1 MAEAAICKVCSRA
14 GPALRLLA
22 SQEQAADFAAQI
34 VKGSFQNSAPRI
46 EDNAPALGKQVQ
58 FAADSLSHAALDAV
72 TPYGFTQS
80 TGHGEAEPGRRR
92 IGDPQTE
99 SCKISARH
107 TETGFINLSKLRR
120 PEDPPCFRK
129 RQRTTTKSPK
139 NSYLAARTAS
149 SSLTVSLWRP
159 LARRRASTARPS
171 AVFIRTRNP

>member
-1 MAEAAICKVCSRA
+1 
-14 GPALRLLA
+14 LLA
-22 SQEQAADFAAQI
+22 SREQASDLAAKI
-34 VKGSFQNSAPRI
+34 VEGSFQNSAPRI
-46 EDNAPALGKQVQ
+46 EDNSPVLRKEVELG
-58 FAADSLSHAALDAV
+58 ADGLSHAAFQAV
-72 TPYGFTQS
+72 ARYGFTQS
-80 TGHGEAEPGRRR
+80 ARHSEADSGRRR
-92 IGDPQTE
+92 IGDPETE

-107 TETGFINLSKLRR
+107 TETGFIDLSKLRR